1 MDFLTLAEKRYS
13 VRSFDPR
20 PVEEEKLRAVL
31 EAARLAPT
39 AINLQPQRIYV
50 LKSEAAREKMAS
62 LCPYTFQAPVL
73 LLVCADEERAWHSP
87 IEPGYS
93 SGEADAAIAA
103 THMMLAAAE
112 QGLGTTWVRG
122 FHAGRVQR
130 AFDLPAHI
138 RPVCLLPLG
147 YPGEKARPSRLHTAS
162 RELGEMVEEW

>member
-13 VRSFDPR
+13 VRNFDPR
-20 PVEEEKLRAVL
+20 PVEEEKLHAVL

-39 AINLQPQRIYV
+39 AINLQPQRIYI
-50 LKSEAAREKMAS
+50 LKTAEVREKMVA
-62 LCPYTFQAPVL
+62 LCPFTFSAPVL

-93 SGEADAAIAA
+93 SGEVDAAIAA

-122 FHAGRVQR
+122 FHSGQVQH
-130 AFDLPAHI
+130 ALGLPPHI

-147 YPGEKARPSRLHTAS
+147 YPGEKARPARLHTES
-162 RELGEMVEEW
+162 RELEELVEER